1 MRKGTRHGWGEE
13 FNSRC
18 KLVVKVSG
26 FTLPS
31 IKPCISCRTFKVT
44 FGGCSEANFRRVAK
58 KFLHLCL
65 AVSGVIWV
73 PPIPPEPPPPPPLP
87 ELPPEALLLL
97 LLEVVVLGAL
107 LAITAAATE
116 AGVGRGG
123 VGAAVGAW
131 TVAVL

>member
-1 MRKGTRHGWGEE
+1 MI
-13 FNSRC
+13 C
-18 KLVVKVSG
+18 YDY
-26 FTLPS
+26 
-31 IKPCISCRTFKVT
+31 
-44 FGGCSEANFRRVAK
+44 FRRVAK

-107 LAITAAATE
+107 LATTAAATE